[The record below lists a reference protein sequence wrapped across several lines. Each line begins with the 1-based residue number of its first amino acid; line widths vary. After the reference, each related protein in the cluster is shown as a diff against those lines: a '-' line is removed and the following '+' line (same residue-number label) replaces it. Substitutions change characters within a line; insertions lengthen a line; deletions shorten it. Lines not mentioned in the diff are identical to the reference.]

1 MNDFFSESNKRYELF
16 ECECKKATKKHHNNS
31 QLQNF
36 ASDVK
41 KKNKKIAR
49 AEKKLVH
56 RHQNLHKE
64 LKFSEIK
71 LLRKRT
77 GVFDCNIYYS

>member
-41 KKNKKIAR
+41 KNKKMAR
-49 AEKKLVH
+49 AGKISP
-56 RHQNLHKE
+56 QT
-64 LKFSEIK
+64 LKFTQ
-71 LLRKRT
+71 RT
-77 GVFDCNIYYS
+77 QI